1 MKISQLVLD
10 LAKKKQ
16 MKGQIDAYERTRQE
30 INRKGGGSA
39 PPASGDKSSVLSRL
53 VGMLPGQSDRTMD
66 NANEMV
72 GRDNDVRG
80 DFLRR
85 IAKGKAYEEGG
96 RFGGFFKDGYY
107 SGSTG
112 PDDIEYEVAVSPDE
126 YKQNYQPTLDI
137 MKSLGAQP
145 DGDDKYAVGDALAD
159 YKRRFGDSE
168 IDLMKLKH
176 MIMRPNAPVQIEI
189 DADGPITHRVDGREM
204 GAIGGTSMSPAEL
217 ARLAQTLPAKKKK

>member
-16 MKGQIDAYERTRQE
+16 MKSQIDAYERTRRA
-30 INRKGGGSA
+30 INIKNGGSD
-39 PPASGDKSSVLSRL
+39 PPESPDRFDLK
-53 VGMLPGQSDRTMD
+53 PGQSERTMD
-66 NANEMV
+66 NASMLAQ
-72 GRDNDVRG
+72 RDYDAKG
-80 DFLRR
+80 DFRKRLAQGR
-85 IAKGKAYEEGG
+85 AYEANG
-96 RFGGFFKDGYY
+96 RFGGFFEDGYY
-107 SGSTG
+107 NGSTD
-112 PDDIEYEVAVSPDE
+112 PDVLNNDEALVTADE
-126 YKQNYQPTLDI
+126 YKQNYQPVLDI

-145 DGDDKYAVGDALAD
+145 DDDDKFAVGDALID

-204 GAIGGTSMSPAEL
+204 GAIGGSSMSPAEL